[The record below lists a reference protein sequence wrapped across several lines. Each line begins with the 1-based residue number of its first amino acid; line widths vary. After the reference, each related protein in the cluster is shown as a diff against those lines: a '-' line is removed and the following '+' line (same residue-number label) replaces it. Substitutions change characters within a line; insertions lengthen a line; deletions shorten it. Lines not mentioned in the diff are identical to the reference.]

1 MNGIVEWLGLA
12 SGDQPVAACFG
23 TRPALA
29 LLQFT
34 SEAFVSLSFFGM
46 LLGLL
51 WIVRRR
57 PDLGDAYKPLIVT
70 GGVFLLFSAI
80 AHAMGAVTAV
90 VPWLGL
96 LGLSN
101 AAVAVVASATVVLL
115 WPLLPELARAPSA
128 AQLAEANE
136 SLRREVAGHEVTLRE
151 LETVQRELE
160 SRVEARTRELS
171 LVTAR
176 LETAL
181 RGAYVHGF
189 SQDRDLRYTWVYD
202 PSGRDGAGMLGHTD
216 EEIFSPADREAAVE
230 VKRRV
235 LETGTPETCEVAAV
249 TPHEHA
255 LYALHVEPAHGLDGT
270 IEGLTSAAIDV
281 SRLRS
286 LESEQRR
293 LADELRTALQRYE
306 IALRGSHMTLFT
318 QDRELRFTSISNPLF
333 GREVADIVGRAD
345 TEILPA
351 ESLPQFGAL
360 ARAALATGKA
370 QGGEVSVSEGDKTR
384 WYELHVEPLPDA
396 AGSIVGVTCALFDIT
411 ERKTGES
418 HLRLLM
424 RELTHR
430 SKNLLAVIQAMAR
443 QTARHSGTIEGFLD
457 AFGARLQALATS
469 HDLLV
474 QEGWYGASLQ
484 DLTRRQLAKYLD
496 GAASRVTVE
505 GPPVHLKPAAA
516 QSFGLALHELAV
528 NAEKFG
534 ALSVPKGRVDIHWR
548 LRAAGSETPDGEDA
562 VEIEWIEKNGP
573 DVVTPASRGFGS
585 LVVEKNLAR
594 SLDAEVD
601 LTFDPAGVRCRMVIP
616 ASHLL
621 AAR

>member
-1 MNGIVEWLGLA
+1 MSGIVERLGIGPVGLPTIPEGGFRSTLA
-12 SGDQPVAACFG
+12 
-23 TRPALA
+23 ALE
-29 LLQFT
+29 FT
-34 SEAFVSLSFFGM
+34 AEAFIAFSFLGILFG
-46 LLGLL
+46 LV

-57 PDLGDAYKPLIVT
+57 PDLGREYRPLIWA
-70 GGVFLLFSAI
+70 GGLFLFLSAL
-80 AHAMGAVTAV
+80 AH
-90 VPWLGL
+90 L
-96 LGLSN
+96 LGALSTVLPFHWLVGIAD
-101 AAVAVVASATVVLL
+101 AAVAALASATVVLL
-115 WPLLPELARAPSA
+115 LPLLPRLAQAPST
-128 AQLAEANE
+128 AQLAQAND

-160 SRVEARTRELS
+160 TRVADRTRELS
-171 LVTAR
+171 SVKAR

-181 RGAYVHGF
+181 RGAYVHAF

-202 PSGRDGAGMLGHTD
+202 PGGHGAEEMIGRTDAELFPAGERETML
-216 EEIFSPADREAAVE
+216 AV
-230 VKRRV
+230 KQRV
-235 LETGTPETCEVAAV
+235 LDSGTAETCELTAV
-249 TPHEHA
+249 NPRERA
-255 LYALHVEPAHGLDGT
+255 LYAVHLEPAHGLDGQ
-270 IEGLTSAAIDV
+270 IDGLTGAAIDI

-333 GREVADIVGRAD
+333 GRDVSEIVGRTD
-345 TEILPA
+345 EEILPP
-351 ESLPQFGAL
+351 ESLAQFGAL
-360 ARAALATGKA
+360 ARNALAAGKA
-370 QGGEVSVSEGDKTR
+370 QGGEVSVKEGADTR

-396 AGSIVGVTCALFDIT
+396 AGTITGVACALFDIT

-443 QTARHSGTIEGFLD
+443 QTARHSAGNIETFLE

-474 QEGWYGASLQ
+474 QEGWYGASLG
-484 DLTRRQLAKYLD
+484 DLTRRQLSKYLD
-496 GAASRVTVE
+496 GAASRVSVQ
-505 GPPVHLKPAAA
+505 GPAVHLKPAAA
-516 QSFGLALHELAV
+516 QSYGLALHELAS
-528 NAEKFG
+528 NAERYG
-534 ALSVPKGRVDIHWR
+534 ALSVPAGRVDVEWHMR
-548 LRAAGSETPDGEDA
+548 PAEEGREEA
-562 VEIEWIEKNGP
+562 VEILWAEKDGP
-573 DVVTPASRGFGS
+573 DVTAPASRGFGT

-594 SLDAEVD
+594 ALDAEVVLD
-601 LTFDPAGVRCRMVIP
+601 FDPGGVRCRMVIP

>member
-1 MNGIVEWLGLA
+1 MSGLVAWLGLA
-12 SGDQPVAACFG
+12 PDGLTVAGRAG
-23 TRPALA
+23 TD
-29 LLQFT
+29 LLRLT
-34 SEAFVSLSFFGM
+34 TEAFIAFSFFGILFGLVWVARQRADLRREYRALVWAGGGFLLASALAH
-46 LLGLL
+46 LLGALAAVL
-51 WIVRRR
+51 PW
-57 PDLGDAYKPLIVT
+57 DG
-70 GGVFLLFSAI
+70 LFNLAN
-80 AHAMGAVTAV
+80 AV
-90 VPWLGL
+90 V
-96 LGLSN
+96 
-101 AAVAVVASATVVLL
+101 AVLASATVVLL
-115 WPLLPELARAPSA
+115 LPLLPQLARAPST
-128 AQLAEANE
+128 AQLAQANE

-160 SRVEARTRELS
+160 TRVVERTRELS
-171 LVTAR
+171 TVTAR

-181 RGAYVHGF
+181 RGAYVHAF

-202 PSGRDGAGMLGHTD
+202 PGGAGGDGMVGRTD
-216 EEIFSPADREAAVE
+216 EEVFPPGERDAILA

-235 LETGTPETCEVAAV
+235 LETGQAETCELPVV
-249 TPHEHA
+249 SPRERG
-255 LYALHVEPAHGLDGT
+255 LYAVHLEPARGLDGA
-270 IEGLTSAAIDV
+270 IAGLTGAAIDI

-293 LADELRTALQRYE
+293 LADELRTVLQRYE

-318 QDRELRFTSISNPLF
+318 QDRDLRFTSISNPLF
-333 GREVADIVGRAD
+333 GREVVDIVGRTD

-351 ESLPQFGAL
+351 ESVAQFGTL

-370 QGGEVSVSEGDKTR
+370 QGGEVSVKHGDTR
-384 WYELHVEPLPDA
+384 WYELHVEPLLDS
-396 AGSIVGVTCALFDIT
+396 AGAVIGVACALFDVT

-443 QTARHSGTIEGFLD
+443 QTARHSGSIESFLD

-474 QEGWYGASLQ
+474 QEGWYGASLG

-496 GAASRVTVE
+496 GAAARVSVD
-505 GPPVHLKPAAA
+505 GPPIHLKPAAA
-516 QSFGLALHELAV
+516 QSYGLALHELAV
-528 NAEKFG
+528 NAERYG
-534 ALSVPKGRVDIHWR
+534 ALSVPDGRVAIAWS
-548 LRAAGSETPDGEDA
+548 LKPPAAAGGEEAIEILWSESG
-562 VEIEWIEKNGP
+562 GP
-573 DVVTPASRGFGS
+573 DVAAPESRGFGT

-594 SLDAEVD
+594 ALDAEVV
-601 LTFDPAGVRCRMVIP
+601 LSFDPGGVRCRMVIP

>member
-1 MNGIVEWLGLA
+1 MSGIVERLGAGPEGLA
-12 SGDQPVAACFG
+12 TVAAPG
-23 TRPALA
+23 SPVLGALQLA
-29 LLQFT
+29 
-34 SEAFVSLSFFGM
+34 SEAFIAFSFLGILFG
-46 LLGLL
+46 LV
-51 WIVRRR
+51 WILRRR
-57 PDLGDAYKPLIVT
+57 PDIAQEYRALIFA
-70 GGVFLLFSAI
+70 GGLFLLASAVAHILAAI
-80 AHAMGAVTAV
+80 AAVTPLDWPAGV
-90 VPWLGL
+90 AG
-96 LGLSN
+96 
-101 AAVAVVASATVVLL
+101 AAVAILASATVVLL
-115 WPLLPELARAPSA
+115 MPLLPQLARAPST
-128 AQLAEANE
+128 AQLAQAND

-160 SRVEARTRELS
+160 TRVEDRTRELS
-171 LVTAR
+171 TVKAR

-181 RGAYVHGF
+181 RGAYVHAF
-189 SQDRDLRYTWVYD
+189 SQDSALRYTWVYD
-202 PSGRDGAGMLGHTD
+202 PAGRGADEMIGRSD
-216 EEIFSPADREAAVE
+216 EEIFPAGDREPLVA

-235 LETGTPETCEVAAV
+235 LDTGTAETCELTAV
-249 TPHEHA
+249 TPHERA
-255 LYALHVEPAHGLDGT
+255 LYALHLEPTLGRDGR
-270 IEGLTSAAIDV
+270 IDGLTGAAIDI

-333 GREVADIVGRAD
+333 GRDVSEIVGRTD
-345 TEILPA
+345 EEILPP
-351 ESLPQFGAL
+351 ESLAQFGAL
-360 ARAALATGKA
+360 ARNALATGKA
-370 QGGEVSVSEGDKTR
+370 QGGEVSVKAGADTR

-396 AGSIVGVTCALFDIT
+396 DGAITGVACALFDIT

-443 QTARHSGTIEGFLD
+443 QTARHSAGNVETFLE

-474 QEGWYGASLQ
+474 QEGWYGASLG
-484 DLTRRQLAKYLD
+484 DLTRRQLSKYLD
-496 GAASRVTVE
+496 GAAARVSVQ
-505 GPPVHLKPAAA
+505 GPAIHLKPAAA
-516 QSFGLALHELAV
+516 QSYGLALHELAS
-528 NAEKFG
+528 NAERYG
-534 ALSVPKGRVDIHWR
+534 ALSVPAGRVDVAWHIKP
-548 LRAAGSETPDGEDA
+548 ATADAEEA
-562 VEIEWIEKNGP
+562 VEILWAESGGP
-573 DVVTPASRGFGS
+573 DVTAPASRGFGT

-594 SLDAEVD
+594 ALDAEVE
-601 LTFDPAGVRCRMVIP
+601 LAFDPGGVRCRMVIP